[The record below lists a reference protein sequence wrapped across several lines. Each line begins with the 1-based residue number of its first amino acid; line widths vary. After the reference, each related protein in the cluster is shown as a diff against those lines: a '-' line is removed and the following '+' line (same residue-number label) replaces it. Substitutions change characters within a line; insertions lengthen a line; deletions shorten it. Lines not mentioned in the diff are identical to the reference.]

1 MKETKDN
8 TNEKIHCT
16 CELEEL
22 IWLKWP
28 YYSRQSTD
36 STLPL
41 SKYQN
46 CHKTRTNDS
55 KVECKHKRPWTTKT
69 ILRKNKK
76 VGGIM
81 LPNKKETH
89 RSMEQSPEVNS
100 H

>member
-55 KVECKHKRPWTTKT
+55 KVECKHKDK
-69 ILRKNKK
+69 IHHLNC
-76 VGGIM
+76 
-81 LPNKKETH
+81 KKEA
-89 RSMEQSPEVNS
+89 SCLGVS
-100 H
+100 